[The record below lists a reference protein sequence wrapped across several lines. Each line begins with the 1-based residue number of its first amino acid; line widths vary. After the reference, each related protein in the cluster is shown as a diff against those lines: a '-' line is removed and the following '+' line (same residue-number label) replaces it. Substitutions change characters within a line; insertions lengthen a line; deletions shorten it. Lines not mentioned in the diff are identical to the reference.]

1 MYNKI
6 VTVEVGGKG
15 AVPTGE
21 TNPGTRTPSGPPL
34 MPHLFS
40 LPSLSSSSTADELS
54 PCDRTGAQ
62 DVAGTQS
69 HDRDTSVS
77 CQHTCLRRKDSDGSN
92 LDHMPSPWS
101 ARVSGPARGPPGSQ
115 AQPVV
120 RPGLRPSLRGGIVC
134 RKSISRTDMRWGSSV
149 SPQISICYH
158 LLPLL
163 PS

>member
-1 MYNKI
+1 M
-6 VTVEVGGKG
+6 TVEVGGKG

-21 TNPGTRTPSGPPL
+21 TNPGTRTPSGPHL

-92 LDHMPSPWS
+92 LDRSCMVNSKNKFIERELVLG
-101 ARVSGPARGPPGSQ
+101 A
-115 AQPVV
+115 
-120 RPGLRPSLRGGIVC
+120 
-134 RKSISRTDMRWGSSV
+134 SSV
-149 SPQISICYH
+149 LLSILRITLYGPQRGCKASYETGQ
-158 LLPLL
+158 L
-163 PS
+163 